1 MYWVE
6 RIPYHIKKKYN
17 MLSNKVLNEVKSIL
31 QPQFEKFFSKSNI
44 QSLLK
49 GKESGH
55 TLASEVETLSSKLL
69 IQNGYNISYET
80 YEKGKEKGK
89 EKIRANSDFI
99 LDGHRVNVKFSSEV
113 EGQPNICSIKR
124 LMDGL
129 VNGEI
134 DGYYILKIK
143 YNRITKKVKVYFF
156 DVLDCLDVVGYNGGP
171 GQTMLKEKHFYD
183 KYETKVIVRK
193 SVEEKIQSLFELYEQ
208 QMLKHINLKRKQIKE
223 YADKLD
229 LYKTTMKKVA
239 KKK

>member
-1 MYWVE
+1 
-6 RIPYHIKKKYN
+6 
-17 MLSNKVLNEVKSIL
+17 MLSNKVLNEVKNIL

-55 TLASEVETLSSKLL
+55 TLASEVETLSSEFLEKS
-69 IQNGYNISYET
+69 GYHIDYEIHNSGKK
-80 YEKGKEKGK
+80 KGTKKD
-89 EKIRANSDFI
+89 RANSDFI

-129 VNGEI
+129 ISGEI

-143 YNRITKKVKVYFF
+143 YNRITKKVSVYFF
-156 DVLDCLDVVGYNGGP
+156 DVLDCLDVVEYNGGP
-171 GQTMLKEKHFYD
+171 GQTMLKEKKFYE
-183 KYETKVIVRK
+183 KYENKPIKRK
-193 SVEEKIQSLFELYEQ
+193 SVEEKISSVFGMYEQ
-208 QMLKHINLKRKQIKE
+208 KMLEHIKLKQKQLKQYATKLESYRKTIK
-223 YADKLD
+223 KS
-229 LYKTTMKKVA
+229 A